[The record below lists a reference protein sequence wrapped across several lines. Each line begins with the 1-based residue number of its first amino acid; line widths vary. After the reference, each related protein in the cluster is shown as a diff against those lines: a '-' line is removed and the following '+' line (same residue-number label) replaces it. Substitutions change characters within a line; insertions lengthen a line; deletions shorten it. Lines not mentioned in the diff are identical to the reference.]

1 MVAHPRQN
9 RWVSLDKR
17 AMGTLRISLGLVCL
31 AGHSLA
37 AAADSRRGTFSIV
50 AFDPVTKELGV
61 AVQSK
66 YFSVGTDVPWARAG
80 VGAVATQATVNPS
93 FGPRALEMLKKG
105 RPALQV
111 IQSLAKGDRQWQS
124 RQLAIV
130 DAKGRAVSH
139 TGKSTLHWAGGEVGD
154 GFACQGNILAG
165 PKVVSEM
172 ARAYRETKGELAE
185 RLIAAL
191 EAGQAA
197 GGDKRGQQS
206 ASLLV
211 VRPSK
216 TNPEFEER
224 YVDLRVEDHASP
236 IKELR
241 RIWNI
246 RQGFKGAEVH
256 LLYARQYDS
265 AGRKDLAKLERV
277 RVRDIL
283 TSALQRNEKDPGMLN
298 GLAWACA
305 SNSIFLKDALKA
317 AQRAVDL
324 APKSVDILDTLAEVH
339 FRMGNSKKAIEVETR
354 AAKIDPKS
362 QYLKDQL
369 RRFSRGR
376 K

>member
-1 MVAHPRQN
+1 
-9 RWVSLDKR
+9 
-17 AMGTLRISLGLVCL
+17 
-31 AGHSLA
+31 
-37 AAADSRRGTFSIV
+37 V
-50 AFDPVTKELGV
+50 AFDPITNELGV

-80 VGAVATQATVNPS
+80 VGAVATQATVNPA
-93 FGPRALEMLKKG
+93 FGPRALAMLKKG
-105 RPALQV
+105 IPASQV
-111 IQSLAKGDRQWQS
+111 MKTLSKNDPQWQN
-124 RQLAIV
+124 RQVGIV
-130 DAKGRAVSH
+130 DFKGRAVSH
-139 TGKSTLHWAGGEVGD
+139 TGKSTITWAGGEAGT
-154 GFACQGNILAG
+154 GFAVQGNILAG
-165 PKVVSEM
+165 PQVVSEM
-172 ARAYRETKGELAE
+172 ARAFRQTRGELGE

-224 YVDLRVEDHASP
+224 YVDLRVEDHPTP

-241 RIWNI
+241 RLWQI
-246 RQGFKGAEVH
+246 RQGFKGADVH
-256 LLYARQYDS
+256 LLYAKQYDS
-265 AGRKDLAKLERV
+265 AGRKDLAAMERS

-283 TSALQRNEKDPGMLN
+283 TNALARDEKDPGMLN

-305 SNSIFLKDALKA
+305 TNSIFLKDALKA
-317 AQRAVDL
+317 AERAVDL
-324 APKSVDILDTLAEVH
+324 APSNVDILDTLAEVH
-339 FRMGNSKKAIEVETR
+339 FRLGNAKKAIEVEER
-354 AAKIDPKS
+354 AARIDPKS

-369 RRFSRGR
+369 RRFRRG